1 MRLIAF
7 ACLCLLLINASAVC
21 ILDSEASSFES
32 LSEGFSWTYHT
43 DLQRLSKSK
52 TDPVLDFEYGEA
64 LEGNVTITNLS
75 ESIISLEDRFIVKRY
90 RVAATGD
97 IWNPELYSFTFKDD
111 IDRTTLTYTRTILEN
126 MNGSEETI
134 EADFG
139 EPAREFISTSL
150 KEGQQVE
157 YNTVFVS
164 RALCS
169 VAYDEFEFQDSII
182 QVVLLTYSGPSDRSE
197 EPDTN
202 GFAECNYVF
211 EKTTGLMIWA
221 SEVEEAENSESVDTS
236 NYNFQIDQLSIKP
249 IDRTPTVPK
258 PSQPEEKPSKS
269 PIIPSWNTLDFNFGQ
284 NLKIDPIVIALAII
298 MIVIVASLV
307 LTLIFLKKEKNI
319 SQEKDQEENDPNIG
333 TLEN

>member
-1 MRLIAF
+1 
-7 ACLCLLLINASAVC
+7 
-21 ILDSEASSFES
+21 
-32 LSEGFSWTYHT
+32 
-43 DLQRLSKSK
+43 
-52 TDPVLDFEYGEA
+52 VLDFEYGEA

-202 GFAECNYVF
+202 GFAECTYVF

-258 PSQPEEKPSKS
+258 PSQPEEKPSKY

-319 SQEKDQEENDPNIG
+319 SQEKDQEETDSNID